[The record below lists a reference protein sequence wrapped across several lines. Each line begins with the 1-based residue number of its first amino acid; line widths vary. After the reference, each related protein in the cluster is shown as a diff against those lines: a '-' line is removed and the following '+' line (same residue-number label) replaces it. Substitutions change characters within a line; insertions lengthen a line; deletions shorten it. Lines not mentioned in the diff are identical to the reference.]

1 MPLAVKKNRR
11 TEKVT
16 PAQLDVE
23 PVAVP
28 QEEQLPVTPKVTALV
43 HSYNNAAGLRRC
55 LAALERSTDRA
66 ALEILVVDKG
76 SQDESSTLDTE
87 FPNTTFLRLP
97 RNFGNTRAL
106 NIGTRTAAGE
116 FIFYLS
122 PEIVVAP
129 ETVSALAVRLELDT
143 ELMAVCPLIVD
154 AGSATVVEQF
164 YRLPRPETG
173 TELTPVPVDLAA
185 GQVTVE
191 YATFQAIMARKYFV
205 RGINYFDE
213 KYGEFGADAELCFQ
227 IRRAGRK
234 IIVMPELPVL
244 RTVLPVQPSSAAQNV
259 FEADRVNGAAV
270 FFRKHYGFMT
280 GLMFRIKAI
289 LKALFSLRFSLFT
302 GLIGGQKIDG
312 SQGVVL

>member
-1 MPLAVKKNRR
+1 MPLATKKNRR

-16 PAQLDVE
+16 PAQLDIE
-23 PVAVP
+23 PLPVP
-28 QEEQLPVTPKVTALV
+28 QQEELPVTPKVTALV

-106 NIGTRTAAGE
+106 NIGTRTAAGD
-116 FIFYLS
+116 FVFYLS

-129 ETVSALAVRLELDT
+129 ETVSTLCGRLETDT
-143 ELMAVCPLIVD
+143 EVMAVCPLIVD
-154 AGSATVVEQF
+154 STSAAAVEQF
-164 YRLPRPETG
+164 YRLPHPDTG
-173 TELTPVPVDLAA
+173 TALTPVPVDLAG
-185 GQVTVE
+185 GQATVE

-234 IIVMPELPVL
+234 IIVMPDVPVL
-244 RTVLPVQPSSAAQNV
+244 RTAIGVQRSPAAENIL
-259 FEADRVNGAAV
+259 EADRVSGAAV
-270 FFRKHYGFMT
+270 FFRKHYGFMA
-280 GLMFRIKAI
+280 GLMLRIKAI
-289 LKALFSLRFSLFT
+289 LRALFSLRLSLFMS
-302 GLIGGQKIDG
+302 LIGGQKIDG
-312 SQGVVL
+312 SQSVVL